1 MFEPGDTLLL
11 EGGLGAGKT
20 TFVQFIA
27 GNLEIGNDQYVS
39 SPSFSLLHE
48 YSGTLQV
55 FHMDLYRLTDED
67 DVEAAGLLDYLEHHG
82 LCLIEWPERLGTEK
96 PDNYLLIE
104 INIPDSEHRTL
115 TLTACGPSWKKRH
128 SKLISIVDQMNQQI
142 A

>member
-1 MFEPGDTLLL
+1 
-11 EGGLGAGKT
+11 
-20 TFVQFIA
+20 
-27 GNLEIGNDQYVS
+27 
-39 SPSFSLLHE
+39 
-48 YSGTLQV
+48 
-55 FHMDLYRLTDED
+55 MDLYRLTDED

-128 SKLISIVDQMNQQI
+128 SKLISIVDQMNQQV